1 MFTLILIHYNEFYCS
16 FFRIGTVP
24 TMPWAFYETDDNG
37 FVKKDSK
44 GQPMM
49 KGYCLDF
56 IEELSKRMN
65 FDYEVILPTD
75 RS

>member
-1 MFTLILIHYNEFYCS
+1 
-16 FFRIGTVP
+16 
-24 TMPWAFYETDDNG
+24 MPWAFYETDDNG

-44 GQPMM
+44 GRPMM